1 MMAKPTLSSKIGTA
15 AKLLTYA
22 ENVLK
27 KSIENAVLFPQAE
40 STIAELE
47 AALEAYRNGL
57 VEAAY
62 RDMRQIV
69 IKNQQAETLKQV
81 LYRYALYVEMVAN
94 GDPNII
100 LAAGY
105 IPSKS
110 STVSIGFSPK
120 PHNLR
125 VEIYQGG
132 NNAVQLRVNSWR
144 PARYCQFE
152 YRKVGSG
159 SEWTKVLSTKSKTVI
174 QDLEHLQEYE
184 FRVTYLGADPTPN
197 YSDTVRCYIV

>member
-1 MMAKPTLSSKIGTA
+1 MAKPTLFSKIGTE

-22 ENVLK
+22 ENILK
-27 KSIENAVLFPQAE
+27 KSQENAVLFPQAA
-40 STIAELE
+40 STIVELE
-47 AALEAYRNGL
+47 AALKAYRNGL
-57 VEAAY
+57 AEAAY

-69 IKNQQAETLKQV
+69 IKNQYAATLKQV
-81 LYRYALYVEMVAN
+81 LYRYALYVEVVAN

-105 IPSKS
+105 MPSKS
-110 STVSIGFSPK
+110 SAGSVGSSPK
-120 PHNLR
+120 PHDLR

-132 NNAVQLRVNSWR
+132 NNAVQLRVESWR

-159 SEWTKVLSTKSKTVI
+159 IEWTKVLSTKSKTVI

-197 YSDTVRCYIV
+197 YSDTVRGYVV

>member
-1 MMAKPTLSSKIGTA
+1 MAKPTLSSKIGSA

-22 ENVLK
+22 ENVFK
-27 KSIENAVLFPQAE
+27 KSIENAVLFPDAA
-40 STIAELE
+40 STIVELE
-47 AALEAYRNGL
+47 AALKAYRNGL
-57 VEAAY
+57 TEAAY
-62 RDMRQIV
+62 RDTRQIV
-69 IKNQQAETLKQV
+69 IKNKQAAILKQV
-81 LYRYALYVEMVAN
+81 LYKYALYVEAVAN

-110 STVSIGFSPK
+110 STGSIGSSPK
-120 PHNLR
+120 PYNLR

-152 YRKVGSG
+152 FRKVGSEN
-159 SEWTKVLSTKSKTVI
+159 EWSKVLSTKSKTVI
-174 QDLEHLQEYE
+174 PDLEHLQEYE

-197 YSDTVRCYIV
+197 YSDIVRCYVV